1 MRYVTPKGTAGWPK
15 LFKPDTKFNAEGVY
29 STKLNVPGDDP
40 KVQKLIEDL
49 KEGFIEEFG
58 AKAITKAKWPYETN
72 DDGSIT
78 FKFKSR
84 SKPEVKDAANQIMS
98 DDTRLGSGAVIQVA
112 GNVGFNAVSGN
123 NYVTLYISKVKV
135 HDLVEW
141 SGDPF
146 SDGDEGESTND
157 DKEVESK
164 GEATESE
171 DF

>member
-15 LFKPDTKFNAEGVY
+15 LFKPDTKFNADGVY
-29 STKLNVPGDDP
+29 STKLNVSGDDP

-49 KEGFIEEFG
+49 KEAFIEEFG
-58 AKAITKAKWPYETN
+58 AKALAKAKWPYETN
-72 DDGSIT
+72 DDGSLT
-78 FKFKSR
+78 FKFKSK
-84 SKPEVKDAANQIMS
+84 SKPEVKDAQNQIMP
-98 DDTRLGSGAVIQVA
+98 DTTRLGSGSVIQVA

-135 HDLVEW
+135 HELVEW

-146 SDGDEGESTND
+146 DDGEEESDDGE
-157 DKEVESK
+157 KVESK
-164 GEATESE
+164 GEEKESE